1 MKSIYF
7 GASRFPLSRPSHSF
21 FFVFSNS
28 NAFLVSPT
36 FHVRPVTG
44 IYIYICSL
52 HTTGVF
58 DFAYFANVCQVI
70 RKTECKPNVYIES
83 VHVVYAYIH
92 IFERVFYPQPLA
104 HSCTLLLAC
113 KQFDGEK
120 IEVYFIVIF
129 FFFPPPTSHIYRN
142 VSRYRK

>member
-1 MKSIYF
+1 MHRDF
-7 GASRFPLSRPSHSF
+7 LSLAPRTVF

-44 IYIYICSL
+44 IYIYSL

-104 HSCTLLLAC
+104 HRCTLLLAC

-129 FFFPPPTSHIYRN
+129 FFFPSPNESYLP
-142 VSRYRK
+142 

>member
-21 FFVFSNS
+21 FFFCFFQFERFSR
-28 NAFLVSPT
+28 FTHVSRAT
-36 FHVRPVTG
+36 CNRY
-44 IYIYICSL
+44 IYIYSL

-104 HSCTLLLAC
+104 HRCTLLLAC

-129 FFFPPPTSHIYRN
+129 FFFPSPNESYLP
-142 VSRYRK
+142 

>member
-7 GASRFPLSRPSHSF
+7 GASRFPLSRPSHNFF

-44 IYIYICSL
+44 IYIYIYICSL

-104 HSCTLLLAC
+104 HRCTLLLAC

-129 FFFPPPTSHIYRN
+129 FFFPSPNESYLP
-142 VSRYRK
+142 

>member
-1 MKSIYF
+1 MHRDF
-7 GASRFPLSRPSHSF
+7 LSLAPRTIFF

-36 FHVRPVTG
+36 FYVRPVTG
-44 IYIYICSL
+44 IYIYIYICSL

-104 HSCTLLLAC
+104 HRCTLLLAC

-129 FFFPPPTSHIYRN
+129 FFFPSPNESYLP
-142 VSRYRK
+142 